1 MKYLLLSF
9 DLEEFDI
16 CELNEQERNRISL
29 EGSKTIKELIGNIKC
44 TFFITG
50 IFAERNKEFVKSLA
64 KGGHEV
70 ALHGLEHRDDYSIL
84 SKEESFERIK
94 KGKEILEGI
103 IKDKVVGFRAPR
115 LRFSHYGVLR
125 DLGIKYDSSFHPT
138 YVPKRY
144 NHFFGKRK
152 VFFRDGVKVIPISVT
167 PVLKVPFSWFWFRN
181 FGLNY
186 SKMCS
191 RLSLMNNNFIN
202 IFFHSWEFAD
212 LRKSD
217 IGILYKR
224 NTGERLADNLREY
237 IKWCEKSNLKSL
249 KMGDF

>member
-16 CELNEQERNRISL
+16 CKNLNELERNKISL
-29 EGSKTIKELIGNIKC
+29 EGSKIIRELVSES

-50 IFAERNKEFVKSLA
+50 VFAERNKEFVKSLI
-64 KGGHEV
+64 KDGHEI
-70 ALHGLEHRDDYSIL
+70 ALHGLEHKDDYFTL

-94 KGKEILEGI
+94 KGKEILEGVI
-103 IKDKVVGFRAPR
+103 GDKIVGFRAPR
-115 LRFSHYGVLR
+115 LRFKHYDILR
-125 DLGIKYDSSFHPT
+125 DLGVKYDSSFHPT

-144 NHFFGKRK
+144 NNFLGKRK

-191 RLSLMNNNFIN
+191 RLSLINNNFIN

-212 LRKSD
+212 LKESN
-217 IGILYKR
+217 IGFLYKR
-224 NTGERLADNLREY
+224 NTGEKLADNLKKY
-237 IKWCEKSNLKSL
+237 IKWCEKNNLKTL
-249 KMGDF
+249 KMKDF